1 MRSFVLALPVAGFV
15 LLTTT
20 ANASQ
25 TCASISSDAQRLAC
39 YDMEYKPAPTI
50 SISSKWSVSENL
62 SPMDDSKTVTLHLE
76 SSEPIQNRYRGV
88 SAADLYI
95 RCQEKTTALY
105 FVYADNFL
113 SSIQGYGQVTYR
125 VDDKPSA
132 KKNMTESTDNKALGL
147 WSGGASIPFVKSMF
161 GGENLVVRITPFNES
176 PVTAQFQISGLED
189 AIKPLRAACGW

>member
-1 MRSFVLALPVAGFV
+1 MRGTTLAFSAAGLAL
-15 LLTTT
+15 LTAN

-39 YDMEYKPAPTI
+39 YDMEYKPAPTV
-50 SISSKWSVSENL
+50 SKSSKWSVSENV

-76 SSEPIQNRYRGV
+76 SSEPIQNRYRGITT
-88 SAADLYI
+88 ADLYI
-95 RCQEKTTALY
+95 RCQEKTTSLF
-105 FVYADNFL
+105 FVYGDNFL

-125 VDDKPSA
+125 IDAKPSST
-132 KKNMTESTDNKALGL
+132 KNMTESTDNKALGL
-147 WSGGASIPFVKSMF
+147 WTGGSSIPFVKSMF